1 MADQLILAA
10 VIISLAAVGVSLVR
24 FVAGPTILNR
34 LVAFDAVGIIAVSL
48 IVVLAML
55 LKRYIYVDVGLV
67 YGLLSFLGV
76 LVVAR
81 TVERGL

>member
-1 MADQLILAA
+1 MVENIILAS
-10 VIISLAAVGVSLVR
+10 VIITLAAIGLALVR
-24 FVAGPTILNR
+24 FIIGPTVLNR
-34 LVAFDAVGIIAVSL
+34 LVAFDAVGIMAVSA
-48 IVVLAML
+48 IVILAMV
-55 LKRYIYVDVGLV
+55 LKRYIYIDVGLV